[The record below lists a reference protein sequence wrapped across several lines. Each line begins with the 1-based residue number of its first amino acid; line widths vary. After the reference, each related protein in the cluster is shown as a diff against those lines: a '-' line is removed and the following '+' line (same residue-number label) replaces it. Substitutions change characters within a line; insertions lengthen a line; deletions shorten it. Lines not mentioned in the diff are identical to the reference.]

1 MRPMS
6 AGMRRK
12 REAPSIANRQPK
24 SRGELPQGDRQFV
37 MALARGLDI
46 LSCFSSAKTDI
57 GGTELAAMTGLPQPT
72 VWRLCHTMMQ
82 LGYLIPSSG
91 DRMRPGIPLLRLGRA
106 ALASIPIAAKSR
118 DRLVTLAD
126 KFGAAA
132 GLAAHDRDRMVFV
145 QQHLSEAQLLM
156 NLKIG
161 SRLRLATSG
170 VGWGFLAG
178 FDEAEREK
186 LIAEFAATD
195 SRWPQVEAA
204 FRREM
209 IAYKDRGYI
218 LNLGVF
224 HQGYNTIAV
233 PIMGPGGKPV
243 LALSSAGAAVT
254 HTATVLRRDVAPE
267 LLKIAASLEK
277 DLQDEARART
287 PRRKQDPK
295 P

>member
-1 MRPMS
+1 MS
-6 AGMRRK
+6 AGTRRK
-12 REAPSIANRQPK
+12 RDAPSITSRAPK
-24 SRGELPQGDRQFV
+24 SRSGLPQGDRQFV
-37 MALARGLDI
+37 MALARGLEI
-46 LSCFSSAKTDI
+46 LSCFSRAKTDI

-82 LGYLIPSSG
+82 LGYLIPSNG

-106 ALASIPIAAKSR
+106 ALASIPLAAKAR
-118 DRLVTLAD
+118 DPLVMLAD

-132 GLAAHDRDRMVFV
+132 GLAAQDRDRMVFV
-145 QQHLSEAQLLM
+145 QQYLGEAQLLM

-178 FDEAEREK
+178 FDEVEREK

-209 IAYKDRGYI
+209 SAYKGRGYI

-233 PIMGPGGKPV
+233 PIMGPNGKPAF
-243 LALSSAGAAVT
+243 ALSCAGSAVT
-254 HTATVLRRDVAPE
+254 HTSALLRRDVAPE
-267 LLKIAASLEK
+267 LLKVAASLEK
-277 DLQDEARART
+277 DLQDEARARA
-287 PRRKQDPK
+287 PRRKQDQRV
-295 P
+295 